1 MRFIIIDINIDLNI
15 QLRRATIPKIPT
27 VMQSHFIILFIK
39 HFLVY
44 LQVILKS
51 KLVVL
56 AMVITTLTFVVAA
69 VAASSSVE
77 VNVLSLSRRLLKSVQ
92 PPPNGLVPP
101 YRLLSGNTLTASS
114 ISSNTTKL
122 KEENMKGTC
131 TQRIS
136 IEAVYDEESD
146 RGILFAYFFMFYRS
160 IAPSYSEVVSI
171 IHPGVSH

>member
-1 MRFIIIDINIDLNI
+1 
-15 QLRRATIPKIPT
+15 
-27 VMQSHFIILFIK
+27 
-39 HFLVY
+39 
-44 LQVILKS
+44 
-51 KLVVL
+51 
-56 AMVITTLTFVVAA
+56 MVITTLTFVVAA
-69 VAASSSVE
+69 VAASSSVA
-77 VNVLSLSRRLLKSVQ
+77 VIIFSSRRLLKSVR